1 MSCLALCW
9 LLSGPPGTLSNNLI
23 LHATP
28 LGLLLFRH
36 QGQFYIFPQ
45 ISSRIF
51 VTVKF
56 PLFVPG
62 LFCNMFLVVLLTS
75 EPTTPPS
82 RVSSLHFFWNWQVEI
97 CYLSV
102 ISSIFLL
109 AWAHFLVVGWD
120 IAESDKLLSF
130 TTVFP
135 PAILWNLLWNPGT
148 FCVYWE
154 LCGNSGWNQWK
165 WNHLNTFVSP
175 SR

>member
-1 MSCLALCW
+1 MAAQCSCPALRSFNNLNISLLQLKDHISSFILKCLLLLSCLALCW

-28 LGLLLFRH
+28 LGPLLFRH

-62 LFCNMFLVVLLTS
+62 LFCNMFLVVLLTP

-82 RVSSLHFFWNWQVEI
+82 RVSSFHF
-97 CYLSV
+97 S
-102 ISSIFLL
+102 
-109 AWAHFLVVGWD
+109 GTG
-120 IAESDKLLSF
+120 KLNYVTCL
-130 TTVFP
+130 
-135 PAILWNLLWNPGT
+135 
-148 FCVYWE
+148 
-154 LCGNSGWNQWK
+154 
-165 WNHLNTFVSP
+165 
-175 SR
+175 